1 MGQALDKKLRVG
13 IFFGGPSKEHEV
25 SVSSARQVTEY
36 IDKDKYEVFE
46 YEVSKNGQWPDGIS
60 PQNLNSQIDFAL
72 IIMHGAYGEDGTI
85 QEIFESIGLPY
96 SGSSSTVS
104 RLAMDKFL
112 TQTKVQTLNVL
123 MPKTWII
130 GKGEMDINNLP
141 TQLVIKPNNSG
152 SSEGVILLPK
162 DQLIEEWKQ
171 IEQDYFGYLLQERIS
186 GREITV
192 PVLGQSVLPTV
203 EIISQNE
210 IYDYDAKYSMGKSR
224 HVINPVL
231 PDSVSNQIQEQ
242 TLAIHNL
249 LGCRAMSRS
258 DYILDGDRLYYL
270 ETNTIPGMTKTS
282 LLPESAAHAGISF
295 TQLIDKII
303 ELSR

>member
-25 SVSSARQVTEY
+25 SVSSARQVAEY
-36 IDKDKYEVFE
+36 IDKDKYEVSE
-46 YEVSKNGQWPDGIS
+46 YEISKHGDWPVGIS
-60 PQNLNSQIDFAL
+60 PQNLNSRIDFAL

-96 SGSSSTVS
+96 SGSSSMVS

-112 TQTKVQTLNVL
+112 TQTKVQTLNVM
-123 MPKTWII
+123 MPRTWII
-130 GKGEMDINNLP
+130 GKGEIDTNNLP
-141 TQLVIKPNNSG
+141 AQLVIKPNNSG
-152 SSEGVILLPK
+152 SSEGVILLSK
-162 DQLIEEWKQ
+162 DQLLKEWEQ
-171 IEQDYFGYLLQERIS
+171 IERDNVGYLLQERIS

-192 PVLGQSVLPTV
+192 PVLGQSVLPTI

-210 IYDYDAKYSMGKSR
+210 IYDYDAKYSIGKSR
-224 HVINPVL
+224 HVIDPVL
-231 PDSVSNQIQEQ
+231 LDSVSSKIKEQ